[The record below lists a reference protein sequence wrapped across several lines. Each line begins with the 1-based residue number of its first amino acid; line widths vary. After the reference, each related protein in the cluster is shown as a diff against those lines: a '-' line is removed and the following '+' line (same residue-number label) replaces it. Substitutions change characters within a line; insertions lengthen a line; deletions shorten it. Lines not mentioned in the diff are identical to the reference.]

1 MSKSFNPVA
10 LKFATPNMFTV
21 SFQKAKEKMAMEI
34 IKYNLRK
41 KKPNH

>member
-1 MSKSFNPVA
+1 
-10 LKFATPNMFTV
+10 MFTV

-41 KKPNH
+41 KNQTTNKFQY